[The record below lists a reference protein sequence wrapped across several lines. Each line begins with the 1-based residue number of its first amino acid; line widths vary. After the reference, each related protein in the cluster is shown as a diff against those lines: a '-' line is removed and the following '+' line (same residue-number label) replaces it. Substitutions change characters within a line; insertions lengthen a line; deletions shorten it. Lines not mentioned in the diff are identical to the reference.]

1 MRQSEATGGIVLN
14 FTAFY
19 TLIRVI
25 GNVIQMLICCYNGNS
40 SSRNMHE
47 YLHYSQRNV
56 YLLGA
61 RKNAV
66 IKERFNS
73 YSSLKERKKI
83 LDPN

>member
-1 MRQSEATGGIVLN
+1 MLFKCWSVVI
-14 FTAFY
+14 TAIPLLETCTNIYF
-19 TLIRVI
+19 
-25 GNVIQMLICCYNGNS
+25 
-40 SSRNMHE
+40 
-47 YLHYSQRNV
+47 SQRNV